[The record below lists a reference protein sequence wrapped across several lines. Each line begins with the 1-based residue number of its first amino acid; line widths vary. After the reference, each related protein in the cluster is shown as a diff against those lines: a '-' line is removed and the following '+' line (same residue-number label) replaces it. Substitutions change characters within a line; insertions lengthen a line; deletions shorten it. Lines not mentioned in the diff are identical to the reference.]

1 MPLEELIHEGWV
13 HGASQWTLLQSWQ
26 VANTKVGGIWT
37 HHPINTRM
45 NSLRAWIPG
54 SWQLKL
60 LQTIPPKCN
69 WKMDLPPPAGKS
81 SGWRWTDSCSGCETP
96 SCGWLS
102 ALWWCCSGVQ
112 VLATGTGDCCAI
124 PSGGQEQQ
132 GPGHSSER
140 AGKWT
145 FAVRVHYPTFQ
156 Q

>member
-1 MPLEELIHEGWV
+1 MKAESMVQANELCFRAGRWLTPRWAAYDHIH
-13 HGASQWTLLQSWQ
+13 Q
-26 VANTKVGGIWT
+26 
-37 HHPINTRM
+37 INTRM

-54 SWQLKL
+54 IWQLKL

-69 WKMDLPPPAGKS
+69 WKMDLPPPARKS

-96 SCGWLS
+96 SCSRLS

-132 GPGHSSER
+132 GPGHSSEW